1 MVRSSMNPA
10 TTALVLVGYQ
20 NEFFAPEGG
29 FRDLVEDAR
38 SLDAV
43 LDQTLGLLRAL
54 PSAEP
59 LVLAT
64 PLTFS
69 DGYAELVEPIGV
81 LAAIRDRGLLRAGT
95 GGVETIEAFAPFVGR
110 MTEIRGR
117 RGLDVFANTGVDER
131 LRLAGIRDVVL
142 AGAMTS
148 LFVDG
153 AARSAV
159 DLGYRVSILSDC
171 TAPRTSFEH
180 TFFCEQIFPMYG
192 DVIDAASFVE
202 RMQSGSSDG

>member
-1 MVRSSMNPA
+1 MNST

-20 NEFFAPEGG
+20 NDFFAPEGG
-29 FRDLVEDAR
+29 FRDLVEDAA
-38 SLDAV
+38 SLDVALDRTLV
-43 LDQTLGLLRAL
+43 LLGAL
-54 PSAEP
+54 PAAAP
-59 LVLAT
+59 LVLST

-69 DGYAELVEPIGV
+69 DGYAELVEPVGV
-81 LAAIRDRGLLRAGT
+81 LAAIRDRGLLRAGA
-95 GGVETIEAFAPFVGR
+95 GGVETIDAFAPFADR

-117 RGLDVFANTGVDER
+117 RGLDVFANDRLDEC

-142 AGAMTS
+142 AGAITS

-159 DLGYRVSILSDC
+159 DLGYRVSILADC

-180 TFFCEQIFPMYG
+180 TFFCEEIFPIYA
-192 DVIDAASFVE
+192 DVIDAATFVE
-202 RMQSGSSDG
+202 RMQSGGTDR